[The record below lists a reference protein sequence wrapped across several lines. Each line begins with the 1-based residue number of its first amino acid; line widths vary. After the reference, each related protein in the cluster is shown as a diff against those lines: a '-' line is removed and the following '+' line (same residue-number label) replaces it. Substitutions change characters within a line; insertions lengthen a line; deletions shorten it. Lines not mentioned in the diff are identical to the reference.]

1 MQVYLS
7 VTPADCRTAMQYHR
21 RLAHVA
27 YRIGPESRLLRQN
40 LLMQTKG
47 GLMSLSDRDAPP
59 IARPE
64 VLCRE
69 IWQECAARSYAG
81 VLADFEAAPTQDR
94 LSFLDRLCTLLH
106 RNKRRLYLPEV
117 YARQVNGAV
126 AIICTALSGGS
137 FCQRLQE
144 AAVRFGKNRVARD
157 VQRLAMDFTLP
168 SPTGRGRPLPP
179 EELRELMDRL
189 TPSTF
194 YSAEL
199 CAKYFTCTQ
208 NGESRFFLY
217 DDADTIRQK
226 IRTGHSMGFPAAFL
240 MYPEVHDLLPQLFP
254 RSGGTR

>member
-144 AAVRFGKNRVARD
+144 AAVRFGKNRVALD

-208 NGESRFFLY
+208 NG
-217 DDADTIRQK
+217 
-226 IRTGHSMGFPAAFL
+226 
-240 MYPEVHDLLPQLFP
+240 
-254 RSGGTR
+254 

>member
-1 MQVYLS
+1 M
-7 VTPADCRTAMQYHR
+7 
-21 RLAHVA
+21 
-27 YRIGPESRLLRQN
+27 
-40 LLMQTKG
+40 
-47 GLMSLSDRDAPP
+47 
-59 IARPE
+59 
-64 VLCRE
+64 
-69 IWQECAARSYAG
+69 
-81 VLADFEAAPTQDR
+81 
-94 LSFLDRLCTLLH
+94 LH

-144 AAVRFGKNRVARD
+144 AAVRFGKNRVALD

-199 CAKYFTCTQ
+199 CAKYFTYAE
-208 NGESRFFLY
+208 NGAGHFVLF
-217 DDADTIRQK
+217 DDAGTLSRK
-226 IRTGHSMGFPAAFL
+226 IRAGQELGIPFGL
-240 MYPEVHDLLPQLFP
+240 LQCPEVEDLLPQLFP
-254 RSGGTR
+254 RKRDGG